1 MSSPPRLSSKL
12 FDPTYQRLKRV
23 VDIILVLSVIP
34 LALPLLGA
42 ILLLVCL
49 DSPGKAIFQQE
60 RVGKNGRKFK
70 VWKVRTMVENAD
82 RVLDEYLTEH
92 PELRPGWE
100 KTRKLKN
107 DPRVTRVGRI
117 LRHTS
122 VDELPQ
128 FWNVLK
134 AEMTL
139 IGPRPILP
147 EEIEEY
153 GDSYT
158 LYVKVLPGLTGLW
171 QVLGRNDLEF
181 QQRVRLDE
189 EYILNWSISMDI
201 HILIQTVK
209 VVITGYGAY

>member
-1 MSSPPRLSSKL
+1 
-12 FDPTYQRLKRV
+12 
-23 VDIILVLSVIP
+23 
-34 LALPLLGA
+34 
-42 ILLLVCL
+42 
-49 DSPGKAIFQQE
+49 
-60 RVGKNGRKFK
+60 
-70 VWKVRTMVENAD
+70 MVENAEQ
-82 RVLDEYLTEH
+82 VLDDFLMGH
-92 PELRPGWE
+92 PDLRPEWE
-100 KTRKLKN
+100 RTRKLKH

-171 QVLGRNDLEF
+171 QILGRNDLEF

-189 EYILNWSISMDI
+189 EYILNWSIRMDI